1 MERARWLGVQLR
13 SLLALVTV
21 VEEGSFVAAARR
33 LGYSRSTISHQIAQL
48 ESAIGVALVVRG
60 SGSRSVTVTPAGGV
74 VVAHGKA
81 MLKLLE
87 NAESRVAG
95 LRDERPAQRRF
106 LGCARADDR
115 VAAGEQGVRLKS
127 DTCLHRV
134 AGGGASLDGRRPAL
148 PREASDGRPDARR
161 RSMGK
166 EGVET
171 SKFST
176 FPGLFV
182 PAG

>member
-1 MERARWLGVQLR
+1 MEDFRWRSEYAAQIARERAEVARAKHQRTPEEELRDERPLERARWLGVQLR

-95 LRDERPAQRRF
+95 LRDERPAPRRF
-106 LGCARADDR
+106 LG
-115 VAAGEQGVRLKS
+115 
-127 DTCLHRV
+127 
-134 AGGGASLDGRRPAL
+134 SLTPTTD
-148 PREASDGRPDARR
+148 
-161 RSMGK
+161 
-166 EGVET
+166 
-171 SKFST
+171 
-176 FPGLFV
+176 
-182 PAG
+182 